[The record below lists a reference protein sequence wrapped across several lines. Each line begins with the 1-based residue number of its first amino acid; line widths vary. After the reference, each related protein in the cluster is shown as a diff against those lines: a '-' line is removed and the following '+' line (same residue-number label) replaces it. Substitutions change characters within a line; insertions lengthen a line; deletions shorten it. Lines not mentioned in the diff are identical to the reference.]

1 MSLQKICSNTRPQA
15 RYPFPAPHRGYG
27 SITEIGVDTQ
37 VEPDRIKSPP
47 SIKRA
52 KPGDFKT
59 AEFFAF
65 GNTSFQKSYLEIA
78 KAQGFQELT
87 AKLRI
92 KSDIENGYI
101 IKERTTYKSPKYK
114 VLLDGRNIYHL
125 TEKGRQETNPLSNI
139 PQRYSHS
146 SNEEYFAKSTA
157 PESDFQ
163 SQFSKHQLFQKHGCA
178 KLVGKAPSWWFKDL
192 ELLEKT
198 LKLLNQ
204 KQTKGYTTRDP
215 LRWISA
221 VLKQEGVGY
230 REKITKETAQKLRGK
245 LPAQTPFE
253 KDTLKALQS
262 LQSKGL
268 DTSHPSLQLFLS
280 KGLMHLQSSTAVL
293 KKYIE
298 WNKPIKSLTGMLF
311 WIVKQKNPLE
321 LLKPLKNS
329 PEKQISKL
337 KTFLTHNMSH
347 FIFNK
352 PTSKSSTQKPH
363 IEFFIHKKAPLSS
376 VVKIYKKISGEWRCM
391 TLEMGKIAGN
401 FHEVVTQKI
410 VEHFGDRFKEG
421 LATPLCY
428 SVPTLKP
435 PIINYLNRRK
445 P

>member
-1 MSLQKICSNTRPQA
+1 MSLQKICSNTPPKA

-27 SITEIGVDTQ
+27 SITGIGDDTQ
-37 VEPDRIKSPP
+37 VAPDRIKSPS

-52 KPGDFKT
+52 TPGAFKT
-59 AEFFAF
+59 AEFFMH
-65 GNTSFQKSYLEIA
+65 GKNTFQLSYLEIS
-78 KAQGFQELT
+78 KAQGIQELT

-101 IKERTTYKSPKYK
+101 TKERTTYKSPKYK

-125 TEKGRQETNPLSNI
+125 TEKGRQKTTPLPNI

-146 SNEEYFAKSTA
+146 SNEECFAKSKA
-157 PESDFQ
+157 PESAFQ
-163 SQFSKHQLFQKHGCA
+163 SQFSNQQLLQRHGLT
-178 KLVGKAPSWWFKDL
+178 KLVGIAPSWWFKDL
-192 ELLEKT
+192 EFLEKT

-204 KQTKGYTTRDP
+204 KQAKGYKTQNP

-230 REKITKETAQKLRGK
+230 REKITKETAQKLRGE

-253 KDTLKALQS
+253 KDVLKALQS
-262 LQSKGL
+262 LLSKGL
-268 DTSHPSLQLFLS
+268 DISHSSLCLFLS
-280 KGLMHLQSSTAVL
+280 KGLMHLQSSLTVIE
-293 KKYIE
+293 KYIE

-337 KTFLTHNMSH
+337 RAFFTHNSSH

-352 PTSKSSTQKPH
+352 PTSESSMEKPH

-376 VVKIYKKISGEWRCM
+376 VIKIYKKIGGEWRCM
-391 TLEMGKIAGN
+391 TLEMGKVGGN
-401 FHEVVTQKI
+401 FYEVVMQKI
-410 VEHFGDRFKEG
+410 VEHCKGYFNEDFALPR
-421 LATPLCY
+421 CY
-428 SVPTLKP
+428 STPTLKTP
-435 PIINYLNRRK
+435 NN
-445 P
+445 